1 MATKHTGIPCY
12 DKAGPNEPLFVL
24 RSTDKT
30 APGVIRFWV
39 SCARKAGTCSEEKL
53 AEALKCAD
61 EMVAWQKQFG
71 AKGPD

>member
-1 MATKHTGIPCY
+1 MATKNTGIPCY
-12 DKAGPNEPLFVL
+12 DKADGDEPLFVL

-30 APGVIRFWV
+30 APGAIRYWV
-39 SCARKAGTCSEEKL
+39 SLARRAGCPEEKL

-61 EMVAWQKQFG
+61 EMTAWQRQHG